1 MPLYDHQPTPKRTL
15 DFGDAG
21 DVEEE
26 YDEEEYDEE
35 FYEEVEEYEDEE
47 VEEEEG
53 EGEYEEEQVVE
64 KPSKKFPATPYPT
77 KVLHNSKE
85 TISESTEGNS
95 ATPTVIVLVLLGLT
109 LMFLSSSFLSDVI
122 APAQGGDSQAIFDEY
137 ANRQEKIFQ
146 KYVNTE
152 IQKYLDEHYG
162 SALTENNYKMVRDV
176 VIKQVET
183 ELFPQAQKEYLSA
196 LMDEH
201 LEGHLRDEIAAK
213 VVSLTSQFQKEL
225 SAEIKKGV
233 SEINQKTDDVA
244 KKISDINRELDALK
258 EMADIGFDEEATMKV
273 VHETVDEKLAIYHAD
288 QTNKVDWALYSS
300 GARVQA
306 HSDTEQVAVIPPVM
320 PLGFLFDKSTPA
332 KPPKTMLMGDVRTG
346 ECWPMKGSDGFA
358 VVELR
363 QAVVV
368 QSFSIEHPD
377 ASITP
382 KPLSMPKTVQ
392 LFGVK
397 NTASPQ
403 LKSQRPADADL
414 VHLGQLDYVS
424 NDPHRIQE
432 AFFENTEPFQYV
444 MMQVDENYG
453 DNYTCI
459 YRLRVHGVLQD

>member
-15 DFGDAG
+15 DFGDAR

-47 VEEEEG
+47 VEEEE
-53 EGEYEEEQVVE
+53 YEEQQVVE
-64 KPSKKFPATPYPT
+64 KPSKKFPATPYPS
-77 KVLHNSKE
+77 KAVAKSKE
-85 TISESTEGNS
+85 TISESTEGDS

-122 APAQGGDSQAIFDEY
+122 APAQGGDSKAIFDEY
-137 ANRQEKIFQ
+137 AKGQEKTFQ
-146 KYVNTE
+146 HYVSTE

-162 SALTENNYKMVRDV
+162 SALTENQYNIVRDS
-176 VIKQVET
+176 VIEKVQT
-183 ELFPQAQKEYLSA
+183 ELFPKAQKEYLST
-196 LMDEH
+196 LMNEH
-201 LEGHLRDEIAAK
+201 LEGHLRDEIATK
-213 VVSLTSQFQKEL
+213 VVSLTSQAQKEL
-225 SAEIKKGV
+225 SAEIKKGM

-244 KKISDINRELDALK
+244 KKISDINQELDALK

-273 VHETVDEKLAIYHAD
+273 VRETVDHKLAIYHAD
-288 QTNKVDWALYSS
+288 QTNKIDWALFSS

-306 HSDTEQVAVIPPVM
+306 HSVTEQVLVTPPVIQ
-320 PLGFLFDKSTPA
+320 LGFLFEESAPA
-332 KPPKTMLMGDVRTG
+332 KPPKTMLMGNMRTG

-382 KPLSMPKTVQ
+382 TPLSMPKTVQ

-397 NTASPQ
+397 NTASPR

-414 VHLGQLDYVS
+414 VHLGQLDYDS
-424 NDPHRIQE
+424 YDPHRIQE
-432 AFFENTEPFQYV
+432 AFFENTESFQYV
-444 MMQVDENYG
+444 MMQVDANYG
-453 DNYTCI
+453 ANYTCI